1 MSIPELTPEGDLP
14 YNHPLVLEALKGI
27 IGGPIAEL
35 RASVDKNI
43 VEQTSNTGLRVGKI
57 DYNNILPN
65 SNNTQHNIEN
75 YNNVSDMA
83 NNVLNQLT
91 APVQYNAQMPLIP
104 LNNEPITAHARQDIN
119 YVAHDPN
126 QMELGLFKQPEI
138 KDIHKKL
145 FDLETKLDAILKHVK
160 NNKN

>member
-1 MSIPELTPEGDLP
+1 M
-14 YNHPLVLEALKGI
+14 LEALKGI

-43 VEQTSNTGLRVGKI
+43 VEQTSNTGLRIGKI

-75 YNNVSDMA
+75 FNNTSAIA
-83 NNVLNQLT
+83 NNLLNQLT
-91 APVQYNAQMPLIP
+91 TPVQYNDQMPLMP
-104 LNNEPITAHARQDIN
+104 LKNEPITSHVIQETN
-119 YVAHDPN
+119 YITHDPN